1 MERELLEIRRNIVRM
16 AHDAKAS
23 HVGSALSAV
32 EILWAVYEVKGPA
45 DKLVLSKGHASAALY
60 AILAQRGELS
70 CDLLK
75 KCYYIDGGLLPGH
88 LDMTSSKGISASA
101 GSLGHGAGLGL
112 GMALAD
118 KSRNVYVVLGDGE
131 CDEGS
136 VWEAAEYA
144 GAHKVGNLK
153 LIVDNNGL
161 QIFGRTKD
169 MNGDNFAAKFR
180 SFGHE
185 VAEVNGHDVEA
196 LSKALRGPASAI
208 VAHTIKG
215 RGVSFMEDRAEW
227 HSRVPSDADLA
238 RALEELSHA

>member
-1 MERELLEIRRNIVRM
+1 MRKELLEIRRNIVRM

-23 HVGSALSAV
+23 HVGSALSVV
-32 EILWAVYEVKGPA
+32 EILWAIYGVKRPA

-60 AILAQRGELS
+60 AVLAQMGGLPK
-70 CDLLK
+70 DMLK
-75 KCYYIDGGLLPGH
+75 ECYYIDGGMLPGH
-88 LDMTSSKGISASA
+88 LDMASNKEISASA

-118 KSRNVYVVLGDGE
+118 KKRRVYVVLGDGE

-153 LIVDNNGL
+153 FVIDNNGL

-169 MNGDNFAAKFR
+169 MNGDNLAMKFWA
-180 SFGHE
+180 FGHE
-185 VAEVNGHDVEA
+185 VAEVNGHDVGEISTA
-196 LSKALRGPASAI
+196 LKGPASVI
-208 VAHTIKG
+208 VAHTVKG
-215 RGVSFMEDRAEW
+215 RGVSFMENRAEW
-227 HSRVPSDADLA
+227 HGRVPDDGDLA
-238 RALEELSHA
+238 RALEELGDA